1 MLTLSSIERK
11 VIENLKCV
19 RCTGATY
26 KHIAFVK
33 HILYIICIKFRRKKS
48 FVFTRELYLSIANDQ
63 CVSVKLQCITFHY
76 CLALIFVLCAFFFGC
91 FCCWISVAAG
101 GCIGFSILYFQ
112 HTYPNTTC
120 EVYYFVFFVA
130 KNPIAAHHTIRL

>member
-76 CLALIFVLCAFFFGC
+76 CLALIFVLCAFFLG
-91 FCCWISVAAG
+91 V
-101 GCIGFSILYFQ
+101 
-112 HTYPNTTC
+112 
-120 EVYYFVFFVA
+120 FVA
-130 KNPIAAHHTIRL
+130 GYCSCWRLYRIFDIVFSAYISKHHLRGVLFCILCC